1 MKNTIKVAPVLVAL
15 SAAQIDMLKFAAQ
28 TAGAGVFDTEF
39 INTPNAPLFGVTTH
53 KYEYKYKIGIT
64 DAAWTA
70 DATSGAS
77 ANVCIWHAG
86 PIEAKEKSCWKAEI
100 TDPEGAKTIKA
111 AIHLTKTIANTP
123 TWTDTPAKS
132 VYDQMTDLY
141 AGPCEFT
148 WTYNAGTSAWT
159 SASTGGTC
167 TWYSGEMTADATD
180 PVVSATGF
188 LVGVTFTWLL
198 APEVSDANYLA
209 ANNLIYNSNTFLHTG
224 TSFYDGTT
232 RTFSSA
238 GVTAGQASAGGSGAS
253 AGGSGASDGGSD
265 SSSAPA
271 DAASTLG
278 AIAAAITLLA
288 AF

>member
-15 SAAQIDMLKFAAQ
+15 SAAQIDMLKFGAQ
-28 TAGAGVFDTEF
+28 TAGAGVYDTEF

-64 DAAWTA
+64 DATWTS
-70 DATSGAS
+70 DVTSGAS
-77 ANVCIWHAG
+77 ANVCIWNYGEVA
-86 PIEAKEKSCWKAEI
+86 AKEKTCWKAEI
-100 TDPEGAKTIKA
+100 TDPEGAKTIKVG
-111 AIHLTKTIANTP
+111 IHIRETIANTP

-141 AGPCEFT
+141 AGPCEIT
-148 WTYNAGTSAWT
+148 WTLNAGSWS
-159 SASTGGTC
+159 SASTGTC
-167 TWYSGEMTADATD
+167 TESGGEFTADATD

-188 LVGVTFTWLL
+188 LVNLTFTWLL
-198 APEVSDANYLA
+198 APEISDADYLA
-209 ANNLIYNSNTFLHTG
+209 GNNLIYNSNTFLHTG

-238 GVTAGQASAGGSGAS
+238 GVTAGQETNAGGSSAS
-253 AGGSGASDGGSD
+253 DGGSGASDGGGD
-265 SSSAPA
+265 SSSSP